1 MKRKAV
7 LFLALWVFSGA
18 AAVRAD
24 QKEVEYYAILVDGQK
39 IGHVVL
45 TRSIADGV
53 VTTSEDMS
61 MTLVRGGMSLPVQ
74 TVETAVETVDGR
86 PLGFQVEQKIS
97 GMGQKIT
104 GKLVN
109 GEVEVA
115 IEAMARC
122 RRNRWPGRRGR

>member
-61 MTLVRGGMSLPVQ
+61 MTLVR
-74 TVETAVETVDGR
+74 AV
-86 PLGFQVEQKIS
+86 
-97 GMGQKIT
+97 
-104 GKLVN
+104 
-109 GEVEVA
+109 
-115 IEAMARC
+115 C
-122 RRNRWPGRRGR
+122 RFRYRQ